1 MAAAALTSWIAA
13 ATALRHSHPQ
23 RFLLPPPPPFPFHSP
38 SLSSRRHYIRPFT
51 MSLKPD
57 SSQTSPA
64 IGASMAPSQTP
75 PSSSSVQR
83 IKLDDISW
91 DHSFVRE
98 LPGDSRE
105 GGPVRQVSLD
115 PNLLFCLLSI
125 FPFYSIVVR
134 SIPSTY
140 SVFSSSITLD
150 YTVMPQED
158 LQILL

>member
-75 PSSSSVQR
+75 PSSSSVQTF
-83 IKLDDISW
+83 
-91 DHSFVRE
+91 SF
-98 LPGDSRE
+98 LLIHY
-105 GGPVRQVSLD
+105 QVLERGARKQHTAE
-115 PNLLFCLLSI
+115 CLNNSHLS
-125 FPFYSIVVR
+125 
-134 SIPSTY
+134 
-140 SVFSSSITLD
+140 
-150 YTVMPQED
+150 
-158 LQILL
+158 LQILWFLHRQLFGALH